1 MLRRHCKTCGN
12 PLHADDTHTECVSRL
27 GKSHADA
34 AFSGAK
40 CIHCDCFSLAS
51 LRSQLAFF
59 SESDST
65 PRTPRFP
72 LRDLW
77 EKNSEQRICVA
88 GEKGEGESSVQ
99 AVQSHICTHWTC
111 LHGGWTSGFSA
122 ALYGCTPG
130 LPGQDARQW
139 GSRSGCSFTQGPEE
153 RDSPSSTR
161 HQSHR
166 PDHRP
171 FDV

>member
-1 MLRRHCKTCGN
+1 MPRRHCKTCGN

-59 SESDST
+59 RERLHPSYPPVSSQGSV
-65 PRTPRFP
+65 RKKQ
-72 LRDLW
+72 W
-77 EKNSEQRICVA
+77 AGICVA